1 MTHIEDMEFLIRAA
15 HRLKKRLRRRRRN
28 QMVVF
33 RADYE
38 KRACDI
44 AQLYLFSAESKFAPD
59 QLIILIEFFYKFTYR
74 LTLLIRAVEDQF
86 SVRRKFSR

>member
-1 MTHIEDMEFLIRAA
+1 
-15 HRLKKRLRRRRRN
+15 
-28 QMVVF
+28 MVVF

-44 AQLYLFSAESKFAPD
+44 AQLYLFSTESKFALD
-59 QLIILIEFFYKFTYR
+59 QLIVLIEVFYELTKR
-74 LTLLIRAVEDQF
+74 LTFLIRLSKIQF